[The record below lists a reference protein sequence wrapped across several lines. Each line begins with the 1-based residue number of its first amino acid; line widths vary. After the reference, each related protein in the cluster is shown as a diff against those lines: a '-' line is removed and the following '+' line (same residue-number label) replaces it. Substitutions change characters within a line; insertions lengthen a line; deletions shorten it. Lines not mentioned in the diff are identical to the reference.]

1 MTSVLSKGELIRIS
15 SGIHGLDEIVSG
27 GFISGSIN
35 LISGTT
41 GTGKTIF
48 CSQFLW
54 QGLQKNENC
63 LYMTFE
69 ETSDSIISAAKILGM
84 DFTPYVESKKCI
96 FLDILP
102 ESFDELEKIIFQK
115 ILDNDVKRIVMD
127 SLSFLLMMMKGFSEI
142 ANTNEA
148 TTISTSKMRRM
159 LFSFGK
165 KIHDLGVTV
174 LLTSE
179 IPTTQ
184 PSALSRFGVEE
195 FVAESI
201 IVLRM
206 FEYAGGITPRS
217 LQVVKMRKTKHS
229 HEVHPFVI
237 EQGGIKVLKSQRG
250 LIL

>member
-1 MTSVLSKGELIRIS
+1 MAPALSSGELERIT
-15 SGIHGLDEIVSG
+15 SGIHGLDEIISG
-27 GFISGSIN
+27 GFLKGSIN

-41 GTGKTIF
+41 GTGKSIF
-48 CSQFLW
+48 CSHFLW
-54 QGLQKNENC
+54 QGLKQNENC

-69 ETSDSIISAAKILGM
+69 ETSDSLISAAKIFGM
-84 DFTPYVESKKCI
+84 DFKPYVESKKCI
-96 FLDILP
+96 FLDLLP
-102 ESFDELEKIIFQK
+102 TTFDELEKIIFQQ
-115 ILDNDVKRIVMD
+115 ILDNDIKRVVMD
-127 SLSFLLMMMKGFSEI
+127 SLSFLLMMLKGFSESADANE
-142 ANTNEA
+142 ANTIPA
-148 TTISTSKMRRM
+148 SRMRRL

-201 IVLRM
+201 TVLRM

-237 EQGGIKVLKSQRG
+237 EQSGIKVLKSEKG